1 MDPRNLAGPLKV
13 AMLINSL
20 GEEASQAM
28 LHALGPSEQ
37 EKIKKLIPQLK
48 MIPTEVVDKVAR
60 EFIESA
66 RRHMPSQAQANAGG
80 PFQKGLPQGASPSN
94 PSGDVKPQA
103 LQAAEAMDPD
113 QLVQLIRDEHPQTL
127 ALMLSHLSPD
137 LAGEVLALL
146 PATQRAD
153 IALRIARLGKINP
166 WMLDEI
172 QAYLTTALDK
182 RIPNATTTA
191 GGVTQLAEIMKR
203 LDADVADTIME
214 HIENDDDDL
223 ADGINQMLF
232 VFDDIVLVDDK
243 GMQQLLRN
251 VETQDLAVAM
261 KAAAPEA
268 RDKIF
273 SNMSQRASAMLT
285 EEIDSMGPVRM
296 ADVTEAQQKIIRVIQ
311 EMEKK
316 GELMIKGVGG
326 EEFIG

>member
-20 GEEASQAM
+20 GEDVSRQM
-28 LHALGPSEQ
+28 LNALRPFEQ

-48 MIPTEVVDKVAR
+48 AVPAEVVNKVAQ
-60 EFIESA
+60 EFVESA
-66 RRHMPSQAQANAGG
+66 RGG
-80 PFQKGLPQGASPSN
+80 VLPEARQNMGAPFQTGLPHEASPGN
-94 PSGDVKPQA
+94 ATGNIQTQA
-103 LQAAEAMDPD
+103 LEGTAAMDTD
-113 QLVQLIRDEHPQTL
+113 QLVQLFQDEHPQTL
-127 ALMLSHLSPD
+127 ALVLSHLDPAT
-137 LAGEVLALL
+137 AGEVLARL
-146 PATQRAD
+146 PSAQRAD
-153 IALRIARLGKINP
+153 IAVRIAKLGKINP
-166 WMLDEI
+166 WVLDEI
-172 QAYLTTALDK
+172 QAYLSASQEK
-182 RIPNATTTA
+182 RIQSAPQMA
-191 GGVTQLAEIMKR
+191 GGVSRLAEIMKR

-214 HIENDDDDL
+214 HIESDDDDL

-232 VFDDIVLVDDK
+232 VFDDIVLVDDR

-268 RDKIF
+268 KNKIF
-273 SNMSQRASAMLT
+273 NNMSQRASAMLT

-316 GELMIKGVGG
+316 GELMIKGSGS
-326 EEFIG
+326 EEFVG

>member
-20 GEEASQAM
+20 GEDASHEI
-28 LHALGPSEQ
+28 LNTLGPSEQ

-48 MIPTEVVDKVAR
+48 VVPAEVVDKIAR

-66 RRHMPSQAQANAGG
+66 HSAAPSHPHKNGSISFQNGSSLDSSSHSASGDTNPPALEAAQA
-80 PFQKGLPQGASPSN
+80 
-94 PSGDVKPQA
+94 
-103 LQAAEAMDPD
+103 MDTD
-113 QLVQLIRDEHPQTL
+113 QLVQLIQDEHPQTF
-127 ALMLSHLSPD
+127 ALVLSHLDPGMAS
-137 LAGEVLALL
+137 AVLAQL
-146 PATQRAD
+146 PSAQRAD
-153 IALRIARLGKINP
+153 IAIRIAKLGKINP
-166 WMLDEI
+166 WLLEEI
-172 QAYLTTALDK
+172 QAYLATSREK
-182 RIPNATTTA
+182 RIPAAPQTA

-203 LDADVADTIME
+203 LNTDVADTIME
-214 HIENDDDDL
+214 HIESNDDDL
-223 ADGINQMLF
+223 ADGISQMMF

-261 KAAAPEA
+261 KAASPEA
-268 RDKIF
+268 QNKIF
-273 SNMSQRASAMLT
+273 NNMSQRASAMLT

-296 ADVTEAQQKIIRVIQ
+296 ADVTDAQKKIVRVIQ

-316 GELMIKGVGG
+316 GELMIKGPGG